1 MYTYARVIP
10 GADLDPSIK
19 PIIFPYIDL
28 NLQTLAPDRQAGMV
42 AAAAAAAAAGGVGGV
57 AAANMSGH
65 FGGVCVCVWGGS
77 GEWVLLVN
85 GAGERRGE
93 VGGGGRN

>member
-1 MYTYARVIP
+1 MCKLKGTEVYTYARVIP

-57 AAANMSGH
+57 A
-65 FGGVCVCVWGGS
+65 
-77 GEWVLLVN
+77 
-85 GAGERRGE
+85 GAGE
-93 VGGGGRN
+93 GGHLCRWMGICMHYHGLKGI